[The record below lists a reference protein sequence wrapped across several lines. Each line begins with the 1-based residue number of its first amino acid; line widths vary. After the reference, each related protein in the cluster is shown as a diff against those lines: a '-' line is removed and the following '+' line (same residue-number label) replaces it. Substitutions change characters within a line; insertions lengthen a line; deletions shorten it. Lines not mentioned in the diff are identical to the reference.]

1 MSKAGALSFR
11 LGYGF
16 SPMPVRATLTAKP
29 VALSEVL
36 SNGKRYLVPPF
47 QRDYAWGN
55 DEWSELWSDILALH
69 HATPDSNHY
78 LGALVLQLTGER
90 SDSKII
96 DGQQRLVTLSILALA
111 VIGRIQQLA
120 ERGEDSDNN
129 RERVRLLREK
139 FVSTK
144 DSASLQHRSRLQ
156 LNDHDN
162 PFYQTYLLQGV
173 APSRPALL
181 RGSEERLYQAL
192 RFFEN
197 ALAKLFPVSSSS
209 GAELAGFLETSV
221 ALRIRFIE
229 IVVEDD
235 ETAFTVFET
244 LNSRGVAL
252 GTADLLKNFVF
263 ATAAKGGQSDLAQ
276 ARLWW
281 EQLVELVPLDQLATF
296 LFHKLSARVP
306 DMREKRVFTEV
317 KQIVP
322 TRLSVFDF
330 LRETKEAAEIYA
342 ALDDPGGDFWA
353 PFPEA
358 RRHIQILELLRVE
371 QCRPVIL
378 AAFPR
383 FADKPDR
390 LARFLKNLVIVSLRA
405 LVARV
410 NTGDLQRAYHMT
422 ALKIEQN
429 DLKSPLAI
437 ARALVPIT
445 PSDDDFKAAFSQLAL
460 DPRGSRKRLV
470 RYLLSEL
477 EVAAGGQRI
486 DFDASDATVEHI
498 LPENAGTGW
507 ESFSHED
514 RQRDVRRLGNLTP
527 LEWSLN
533 KSLGSADYARKREAY
548 AQSRY
553 CLTKAIAQAEW
564 TPAAVRARQAE
575 LAELAASIWR
585 IDDVDG

>member
-1 MSKAGALSFR
+1 
-11 LGYGF
+11 
-16 SPMPVRATLTAKP
+16 MPIRETLTAKP
-29 VALSEVL
+29 VALAEVL
-36 SNGKRYLVPPF
+36 SNGKRYVVPPF
-47 QRDYAWGN
+47 QRDYAWDH

-69 HATPDSNHY
+69 RASPESSHY
-78 LGALVLQLTGER
+78 LGALVLQPTGER

-111 VIGRIQQLA
+111 VIGRIQRLA
-120 ERGEDSDNN
+120 DRGEDAENN

-173 APSRPALL
+173 APSRPSLL
-181 RGSEERLYQAL
+181 KGSEARLFRAL
-192 RFFEN
+192 RFFEE
-197 ALAKLFPVSSSS
+197 ALEALFQAPSS

-221 ALRIRFIE
+221 ALRLRFIE
-229 IVVEDD
+229 IIVQDD

-263 ATAAKGGQSDLAQ
+263 ATAAKGGQSDLDQ

-281 EQLVELVPLDQLATF
+281 DQLVERVPLDQLATF
-296 LFHKLSARVP
+296 LFHKLSAHVP
-306 DMREKRVFTEV
+306 DLREKRVFTEV
-317 KQIVP
+317 KHLVP
-322 TRLSVFDF
+322 ERLSVFEF

-353 PFPEA
+353 AFPHS
-358 RRHIQILELLRVE
+358 RRHVQILELLRVE

-378 AAFPR
+378 AGLPR
-383 FADKPDR
+383 FVDKPDK

-405 LVARV
+405 QIARL
-410 NTGDLQRAYHMT
+410 NTGDLQRAYH
-422 ALKIEQN
+422 AAAYKIEHGE
-429 DLKSPLAI
+429 LKSPLAI
-437 ARALVPIT
+437 ARALGSVT
-445 PSDDDFKAAFSQLAL
+445 PSDDDFKTAFGQLVL
-460 DPRGSRKRLV
+460 DPRGARKRLV

-477 EVAAGGQRI
+477 EVACGGQPI
-486 DFDASDATVEHI
+486 DFDGSDATIEHI
-498 LPENAGTGW
+498 LPENAGPGW
-507 ESFSHED
+507 DSFSHED

-527 LEWSLN
+527 LEYVLN
-533 KSLGSADYARKREAY
+533 KSLGNADYPRKRDAY

-553 CLTKAIAQAEW
+553 CLTQAIVQTEW
-564 TPAAVRARQAE
+564 TPAAVRARQAQ
-575 LAELAASIWR
+575 LAELAVSIWR
-585 IDDVDG
+585 IEDVDG